1 VAIEQKV
8 CFSLGK
14 NVYLSSPHNQ
24 ICDESGTFSIDVADD
39 DLSQLA
45 CEEKNSFSSWSR
57 RILVGRIST
66 ENNVTARRVRPSK
79 VLDIS
84 NFNF

>member
-45 CEEKNSFSSWSR
+45 CEEKNSFSSWHVDI
-57 RILVGRIST
+57 ILVGRFST

-79 VLDIS
+79 VLDIRTY
-84 NFNF
+84 